1 LSVLKK
7 HVLTKS
13 KIMSGLQCTK
23 KLWFDVNSPI
33 RIESHILYIGNRFGD
48 FSRKYY
54 GTGLNLN
61 GISNLEEVLEET
73 SRGLLDPNVNVI
85 YEGAFVYEGTLI
97 RSDVL
102 LRNSDAWD
110 LIEIKSSTSLKLE
123 HIKDAAIQAYIIEK
137 SGIKIKKVKIGH
149 INNQFI
155 YLGDENYK
163 NFLIESD
170 ISDQVE
176 LDKNKVAQWIDELSH
191 LAINGTAEPLV
202 SMGVH
207 CAKPHKCQYQERCN
221 ALLPKFDGVPI
232 SIIPYIGKKLSEKW
246 NEKGIHDLRDL
257 PQEVFDKPI
266 YQTIQKAHQ
275 ENIPWVSYDLKKEIN
290 SMGWP
295 RYFMD
300 FEAAQQGVPKLLGT
314 KAYDPLPFQ
323 WSVHKWVDIG
333 QNLTLD
339 NGQGYLDFFSPSMD
353 KDFLKSLLEVLGD
366 VGPIFV
372 HSAPYEITV
381 LKNLCKRPNCKEY
394 EVAVANVIER
404 IVDTRELAK
413 SGFYA
418 PEMMGSYS
426 LKDIVK
432 AVPETVNF
440 YNHEGLSGGGDA
452 QIAWFKCTDPEISKL
467 EKDEWI
473 KKLKNYCSQD
483 TLAMYHFIKFIIN
496 YDNENIN

>member
-1 LSVLKK
+1 MIGDSELSVLNK

-137 SGIKIKKVKIGH
+137 SGTKINKVKIGY
-149 INNQFI
+149 INNQFT
-155 YLGDENYK
+155 YLGDGNYK

-176 LDKNKVAQWIDELSH
+176 LDKNKVAQWINEFKSI
-191 LAINGTAEPLV
+191 ATAGAFEPLIE
-202 SMGVH
+202 MGSQ
-207 CAKPHKCQYQERCN
+207 CQEPHDCQYQERCK

-232 SIIPYIGKKLSEKW
+232 SIIPYIGKKLSEK
-246 NEKGIHDLRDL
+246 
-257 PQEVFDKPI
+257 
-266 YQTIQKAHQ
+266 
-275 ENIPWVSYDLKKEIN
+275 
-290 SMGWP
+290 
-295 RYFMD
+295 
-300 FEAAQQGVPKLLGT
+300 
-314 KAYDPLPFQ
+314 
-323 WSVHKWVDIG
+323 
-333 QNLTLD
+333 
-339 NGQGYLDFFSPSMD
+339 
-353 KDFLKSLLEVLGD
+353 
-366 VGPIFV
+366 
-372 HSAPYEITV
+372 
-381 LKNLCKRPNCKEY
+381 
-394 EVAVANVIER
+394 
-404 IVDTRELAK
+404 
-413 SGFYA
+413 
-418 PEMMGSYS
+418 
-426 LKDIVK
+426 
-432 AVPETVNF
+432 
-440 YNHEGLSGGGDA
+440 
-452 QIAWFKCTDPEISKL
+452 
-467 EKDEWI
+467 
-473 KKLKNYCSQD
+473 
-483 TLAMYHFIKFIIN
+483 
-496 YDNENIN
+496 